1 MVRGLF
7 QKVVV
12 VTGGGNGIGA
22 AISRRF
28 GEEGASVAVWDIDVA
43 SAEGVVESIVREGGA
58 ATAISCDITDYQKV
72 LTAVRETENRQGPID
87 ILINNAGWDVFRPF
101 LETDPELWGKI
112 IDINLRGALN
122 CLHTIL
128 PGMSERG
135 HGRVVSVASD
145 AARVGSSG
153 ESVYAAC
160 KAGIVGLSKTLARE
174 HARQGITF
182 NVVCPGPTETELLEN
197 FMAEAGNPDKLA
209 EAFRRAVPMGRLG
222 KPKDLPGAVVFLA
235 SEDAAYITGQVL
247 SVSGGLT
254 MNG

>member
-1 MVRGLF
+1 MRGLAE
-7 QKVVV
+7 KVVV

-28 GEEGASVAVWDIDVA
+28 GEEGARVAIWDIDAAAAEHVA
-43 SAEGVVESIVREGGA
+43 ESIVQEGGEA
-58 ATAISCDITDYQKV
+58 VAISCDIIDYEKV
-72 LTAVRETENRQGPID
+72 FSAVQETETRQGPVD
-87 ILINNAGWDVFRPF
+87 ILVNNAGWDVFRPF
-101 LETDPELWGKI
+101 LQSEPELWGKI

-122 CLHTIL
+122 CLHNIL

-135 HGRVVSVASD
+135 RGRVVSVASD

-160 KAGIVGLSKTLARE
+160 KAGVIGLSKTLARE

-182 NVVCPGPTETELLEN
+182 NIVCPGPTETELLQN

-222 KPKDLPGAVVFLA
+222 KPDDLPGAVVFLA

>member
-72 LTAVRETENRQGPID
+72 LTAVRVTENRQGPID

-222 KPKDLPGAVVFLA
+222 NPDDLPGAVVFLA